1 MMFTV
6 RIAYTF
12 QKITLSPDLRP
23 SLFDIPRD
31 YEQVFTLKEV
41 RS

>member
-12 QKITLSPDLRP
+12 QKITLSEDIDERLFEIP
-23 SLFDIPRD
+23 SG
-31 YEQVFTLKEV
+31 YKQVFTLKEV

>member
-12 QKITLSPDLRP
+12 QKITLSEDIDPK
-23 SLFDIPRD
+23 LFEIPRGFK
-31 YEQVFTLKEV
+31 QVFSLKEV